1 MNDEQLRTDA
11 TTETHGG
18 LSRLNARQS
27 LRREATEALRRS
39 IVLGDLVPG
48 TLYSV
53 GQLADSLGTSRTPVR
68 EALLE
73 LASRGM
79 VQFEQ
84 NRGVRVVPTSIAD
97 LRGMFEVRFLLEIPA
112 TRRAAMNASKEAIAE
127 MTEIL
132 EQEARTG
139 NDKYRLQEL
148 DRAFHRTLLMQAGN
162 GTLVELV
169 DRLKDMVLVRQASHD
184 ADIAHDFAADHRT
197 ILACVR
203 SGDADGAAAAV
214 RLHLEVA
221 AAITSAMPEFAD
233 SASESAS

>member
-1 MNDEQLRTDA
+1 MDDNQLKTGA
-11 TTETHGG
+11 TTEVHGG
-18 LSRLNARQS
+18 LIRLGARRS
-27 LRREATEALRRS
+27 LRREATEVLRRS

-53 GQLADSLGTSRTPVR
+53 AQLADSLGTSRTPVR

-84 NRGVRVVPTSIAD
+84 NRGVRVVPTSIDD
-97 LRGMFEVRFLLEIPA
+97 LRDMFEVRFLLEIPA
-112 TRRAAMNASKEAIAE
+112 TRRAVMNASEEAVAE

-132 EQEARTG
+132 EQEARAG

-162 GTLVELV
+162 QTLVELV
-169 DRLKDMVLVRQASHD
+169 DRLRDMVLVRQASHD
-184 ADIAHDFAADHRT
+184 TDITHDFSADHRA

-203 SGDADGAAAAV
+203 AGDADGAAAAV
-214 RLHLEVA
+214 RRHLEVA
-221 AAITSAMPEFAD
+221 ATIISAMPGFVD
-233 SASESAS
+233 STSEIGF